1 LVLAAKGDETM
12 TEEKNKEEKKGCKVC
27 LALYLA
33 RPMPIGM
40 VIVFCVL
47 VMFLWFLTVASYQK
61 DVGFGVLLG
70 VFSLLV
76 TGALVWFV
84 GSGRGSEKYLCL
96 FSDKRG
102 ELHHHTV
109 LPPARQLPD
118 GKTVY
123 YFVPQN
129 APSNAPLEDWD
140 ITGPILRLRLVG
152 WFKTNQVFNVEV
164 GRAADWI
171 IDRVRVVVSGGDEFI
186 ALRLRRRS
194 CCHYEEHV
202 VSAEEAI
209 RLIEFPHEA
218 TVIPSTVNQLIGRV
232 KQLKSMLGCAND
244 DVNMYADAAGTW
256 KKQAVDGWS
265 RVNALYEVLQRLER
279 ALAASKSVSK
289 SKIVADA
296 RVAVAEI
303 MDSNLL
309 HSINDEQMEAVC
321 RAIQDAGT
329 LSVSPIDVLVREFDQ
344 SIEGKDVP
352 MLKVSPT
359 PAAVVRQA

>member
-1 LVLAAKGDETM
+1 M

-218 TVIPSTVNQLIGRV
+218 TVNPSMVNQLIGRV
-232 KQLKSMLGCAND
+232 KQLKSMLE
-244 DVNMYADAAGTW
+244 YAQTDMSTCVGMADGW

-265 RVNALYEVLQRLER
+265 RLRLLDNLLFCLQSAIAETKGKMSSKVAAGNARMAIEYLSSNGLVFPLPQDRDFMASEEVTAAYE
-279 ALAASKSVSK
+279 
-289 SKIVADA
+289 
-296 RVAVAEI
+296 AVARKF
-303 MDSNLL
+303 DVQLPA
-309 HSINDEQMEAVC
+309 EQV
-321 RAIQDAGT
+321 
-329 LSVSPIDVLVREFDQ
+329 
-344 SIEGKDVP
+344 
-352 MLKVSPT
+352 MLKEPVVAAETPPA
-359 PAAVVRQA
+359 PAAQKA